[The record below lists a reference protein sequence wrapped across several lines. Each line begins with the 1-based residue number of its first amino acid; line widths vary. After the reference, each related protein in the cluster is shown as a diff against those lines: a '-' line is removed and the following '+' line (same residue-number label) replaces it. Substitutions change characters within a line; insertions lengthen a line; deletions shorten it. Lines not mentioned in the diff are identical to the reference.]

1 MRYFTTDRSSRLVL
15 PVILLLAVASAVA
28 SSGAEGPA
36 GVAPARPNNP
46 IDSLRAFRYL
56 EQLCALGPRPSGSPA
71 MQKQQ
76 ELLRQHFEKLGGK
89 VTMQN
94 FRARDPLGGAA
105 VPMATMIVEWHPER
119 KERILL
125 VAHYDTRPLP

>member
-1 MRYFTTDRSSRLVL
+1 MKLSTMDRWLMVGLAGFSFALCTSRGVSL
-15 PVILLLAVASAVA
+15 
-28 SSGAEGPA
+28 GADA
-36 GVAPARPNNP
+36 KNP
-46 IDSLRAFRYL
+46 LDGLRAFRYL
-56 EQLCALGPRPSGSPA
+56 EQLCALGPRPSGSAA

-76 ELLRQHFEKLGGK
+76 ELVRQHFEKLGGK
-89 VTMQN
+89 VTMQQ